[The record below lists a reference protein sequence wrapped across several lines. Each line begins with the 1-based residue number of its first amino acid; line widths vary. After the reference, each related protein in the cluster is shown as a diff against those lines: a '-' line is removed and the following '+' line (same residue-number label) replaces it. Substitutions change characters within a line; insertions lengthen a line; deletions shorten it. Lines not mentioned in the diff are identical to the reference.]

1 MSQRLQFHP
10 GVPVEVTLAAPG
22 ELVSGTWKDVVIYQ
36 LQNGQSMY
44 LDTEVAASVNLMEI
58 QPGEKFFVC
67 KYFVDPQKKLSAWN
81 VWLPPET
88 EKARAAREEPE
99 LERQLRESI
108 ELAQRKNGRPKH
120 PPVAQNCSQ
129 CGKPTDSRAIDEYGS
144 RCQKECPNGKSA
156 NGSKGDSAA
165 LSDVG
170 DRSTPVS
177 QAPTAAIGPTLVRE
191 AESPADH
198 SDGGAVDLSA
208 AELPTL
214 RHLSWAQ
221 SLLSQSQA
229 LIDVQATALD
239 YAGKR
244 YGAALKSEDV
254 RSLVITAF
262 INLSHKGGKGGSN
275 VA

>member
-1 MSQRLQFHP
+1 MSQRLQFHA
-10 GVPVEVTLAAPG
+10 GVPVEVILAAAG

-36 LQNGQSMY
+36 LQNGQTMY

-67 KYFVDPQKKLSAWN
+67 KYYVDPEMKHPAWN
-81 VWLPPET
+81 VWLAPET

-108 ELAQRKNGRPKH
+108 DLAQRKNGRLKR
-120 PPVAQNCSQ
+120 PPIAQNCPP
-129 CGKPTDSRAIDEYGS
+129 CGKQVTDSPVIDECGN
-144 RCQKECPNGKSA
+144 RWQEGCWNGNS
-156 NGSKGDSAA
+156 GDDSKGHSAK
-165 LSDVG
+165 LSG
-170 DRSTPVS
+170 AGNRNAPAS
-177 QAPTAAIGPTLVRE
+177 QPPIRPALVRE
-191 AESPADH
+191 EDSRADH
-198 SDGGAVDLSA
+198 SDGGAADLPA
-208 AELPTL
+208 AEPPAMLQFG
-214 RHLSWAQ
+214 WAQ
-221 SLLSQSQA
+221 FLLLQSQA
-229 LIDVQATALD
+229 LIDVQAAALD

-262 INLSHKGGKGGSN
+262 INLNHKGGKGGSY